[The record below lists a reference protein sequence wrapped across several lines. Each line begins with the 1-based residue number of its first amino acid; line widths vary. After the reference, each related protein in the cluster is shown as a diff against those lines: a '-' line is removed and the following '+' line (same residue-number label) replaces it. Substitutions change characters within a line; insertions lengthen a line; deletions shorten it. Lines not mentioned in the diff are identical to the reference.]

1 MARKASLQELALRPA
16 PGGTPLFRWIYE
28 ELRLAIAEGRL
39 KPGMRLPSTRD
50 LATQY
55 GVARGTV
62 LVTFEQLKAEG
73 YVESEVGSGTR
84 VAGNLPERFFA
95 PAPSLQ
101 AAPASVTPSRARL
114 SAWSQT
120 LRPLFPLRGVAPTG
134 VAFEPNQPALD
145 LFPTTLWSRLAGRR
159 LRRAS
164 GLQLGVAEA
173 HGYRPLR
180 EAVAAYLGS
189 ARAVHCTADQVVI
202 VSGTQQTLDLTARLV
217 LDPGDKVWMED
228 PGYIGAV
235 GAIRS
240 VGARLVAV
248 PVDEDG
254 LDVAQGQ
261 KLAADAKLAYVTPA
275 HEFPLGASLS
285 LERRLALLRWAQ
297 EAGAWIFEDD
307 YDSEYRYQG
316 RPLPSMQGLDGS
328 GCVIFAG
335 SFNKMLFPNLRL
347 GYVVLPPR
355 LVEPFAVARS
365 LSDRFPPLLDQAV
378 LCDFITE
385 GHFGQHIRRMREA
398 YAERLETLME
408 MAATGPLAGLIE
420 IAPIHA
426 GMQTA
431 GHLPP
436 SLKDQAVAE
445 AAARQGVRC
454 MTLSMF
460 QIRRKDVNGLLLGF
474 GGYRPELI
482 REGARK
488 LAKVL
493 EGKGP
498 VGSASVRQ

>member
-16 PGGTPLFRWIYE
+16 PEGTPLFRWIYE

-39 KPGMRLPSTRD
+39 QPGTKLPSTRD

-73 YVESEVGSGTR
+73 YLESEVGSGTR
-84 VAGNLPERFFA
+84 VARNLPDRFFA
-95 PAPSLQ
+95 PRSPAPVM
-101 AAPASVTPSRARL
+101 APEGAPSRATL
-114 SAWSQT
+114 SHWAHGLQ
-120 LRPLFPLRGVAPTG
+120 PMFPLQVHMQTG

-159 LRRAS
+159 LRQAS
-164 GLQLGVAEA
+164 GIQLGVAESY
-173 HGYRPLR
+173 GYRPLR
-180 EAVAAYLGS
+180 EAVAAYLGA

-217 LDPGDKVWMED
+217 LDPGDEVWMED
-228 PGYIGAV
+228 PGYVGAV
-235 GAIRS
+235 GAFSS
-240 VGARLVAV
+240 VGAKLVAV
-248 PVDEDG
+248 PVDELG
-254 LDVAQGQ
+254 LNVAQGRR
-261 KLAADAKLAYVTPA
+261 LAPRAKLAYITPA
-275 HEFPLGASLS
+275 HEFPLGVSLS
-285 LERRLALLRWAQ
+285 LDRRLALLKWAQ

-307 YDSEYRYQG
+307 YDSEYRYVG
-316 RPLPSMQGLDGS
+316 RPLPSLQGLDGS

-347 GYVVLPPR
+347 GYVVLPSR
-355 LVEPFAVARS
+355 LVEPFTVARS
-365 LSDRFPPLLDQAV
+365 LGDRFPPLLDQAV

-398 YAERLETLME
+398 HGERLATLME
-408 MAATGPLAGLIE
+408 TATTGPLAGLID

-431 GHLPP
+431 GHLR
-436 SLKDQAVAE
+436 SQWRDVDVAE
-445 AAARQGVRC
+445 TAARQGVRS
-454 MTLSMF
+454 MPLSIF
-460 QIRRKDVNGLLLGF
+460 QLRRTDVNGLLLGF
-474 GGYRPELI
+474 GGHRPEAL

-493 EGKGP
+493 EGMP
-498 VGSASVRQ
+498 LL